1 MRPIAMARMLS
12 FEWPSF
18 ERLSFAQLG
27 VPMFRR
33 LMPIAALALL
43 AGLSGCGMFGSKAQ
57 QYDCPA
63 TAGVG
68 DAAVLSKFRPG
79 PGRDLTDVRY
89 QVRLVNV
96 QHMCEYDSKGV
107 TVQMRAGFALELGPA
122 NPDRKAEFAFFVAIA
137 DPNEQIVAKRIFTT
151 PIVFPSNVGYVEHL
165 EELQQRIPL
174 PKGGSAADY
183 QVIVGLQL
191 TPEELEYNRKYER
204 R

>member
-1 MRPIAMARMLS
+1 
-12 FEWPSF
+12 
-18 ERLSFAQLG
+18 
-27 VPMFRR
+27 MFRR
-33 LMPIAALALL
+33 LMPVSGLALL
-43 AGLSGCGMFGSKAQ
+43 VGLSGCGMFGPKVT

-63 TAGVG
+63 TAGLG

-89 QVRLVNV
+89 QVRLVDVQNV
-96 QHMCEYDSKGV
+96 CEYDSKGV
-107 TVQMRAGFALELGPA
+107 TVRMRAGFALELGPA
-122 NPDRKAEFAFFVAIA
+122 NPDRKGEFEFFVAIT
-137 DPNEQIVAKRIFTT
+137 DPNEEIVAKRIFSA
-151 PIVFPSNVGYVEHL
+151 PITFPSNVGYVEHV

-183 QVIVGLQL
+183 RIIVGLQL